1 MSLLV
6 LGKTPDS
13 FEGKVELIDA
23 GGSSQELPLTFK
35 YFTSLEYAKLSD
47 GWGDNDT
54 KTTTLAETNE
64 AVVKKTFDQYAKVL
78 QQILVGWDIDAEF
91 TKANIV
97 KLCDEYPD
105 AFSAIVDEHR
115 STLLERRLGN

>member
-6 LGKTPDS
+6 LGKAPDS
-13 FEGKVELIDA
+13 FEGQVELIDV
-23 GGSSQELPLTFK
+23 GGSSRELPLTFK

-47 GWGDNDT
+47 GWAETGT
-54 KTTTLAETNE
+54 KATTLVETNE
-64 AVVKKTFDQYAKVL
+64 AVLKKTFDQYAKVL
-78 QQILVGWDIDAEF
+78 QQILVGWGINAEF
-91 TKANIV
+91 TKMNIV

-105 AFSAIVDEHR
+105 AFSAIVDVHR